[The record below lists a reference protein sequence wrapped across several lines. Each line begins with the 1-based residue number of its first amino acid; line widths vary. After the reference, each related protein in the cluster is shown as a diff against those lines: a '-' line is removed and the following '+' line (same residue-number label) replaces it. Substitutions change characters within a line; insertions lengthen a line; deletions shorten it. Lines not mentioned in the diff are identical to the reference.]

1 MLEEDILEPSPLIEG
16 DTMEQRR
23 VSLGVRDDDIG
34 RRQDNFPEAP
44 DAGSGRARLPASP
57 FGKTL
62 AQISRHQI
70 WLSVADFEQ
79 TAANDAA
86 WVRIRLNNLV
96 PAREADLPAQW
107 TLGVE
112 PHR

>member
-1 MLEEDILEPSPLIEG
+1 MLEQEIVEASPLIEG

-23 VSLGVRDDDIG
+23 VSLRVRDDDIG
-34 RRQDNFPEAP
+34 RRQDDFPEAP
-44 DAGSGRARLPASP
+44 DSGSRCARLPASA

-62 AQISRHQI
+62 AQIGRHQI
-70 WLSVADFEQ
+70 RRPVADFEQ
-79 TAANDAA
+79 TTANGAA
-86 WVRIRLNNLV
+86 WVRIGLDNLV
-96 PAREADLPAQW
+96 SAREADLPAEW